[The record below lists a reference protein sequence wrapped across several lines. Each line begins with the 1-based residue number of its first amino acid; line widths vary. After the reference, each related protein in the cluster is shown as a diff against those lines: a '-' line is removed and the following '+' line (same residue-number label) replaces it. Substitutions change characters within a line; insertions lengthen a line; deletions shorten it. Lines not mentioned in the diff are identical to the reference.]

1 MSRQAKAAPPKT
13 PKRRT
18 RNASPPEREKL
29 KWVQPFLARLA
40 DTCNV
45 RASCEKAGVSR
56 AVAYVHK
63 GRSSEF
69 SKAWDEA
76 VDDGVDVLEFVA
88 RQRSIRVDAPS
99 DLLLIFLLKA
109 HRPEKYS
116 DKIKVD
122 VTIDDL
128 RREAEEVARDTG
140 LDFEEIWEETQRIY
154 AKERRQR

>member
-1 MSRQAKAAPPKT
+1 MSTKTKT

-29 KWVQPFLARLA
+29 KWVKPFLARLR

-45 RASCEKAGVSR
+45 RASCEAAGVSR

-63 GRSSEF
+63 GRDSEF
-69 SKAWDEA
+69 SKALDEA
-76 VDDGVDVLEFVA
+76 IDDGVDMLKFVA
-88 RQRSIRVDAPS
+88 RQRAIRPDAPS

-109 HRPEKYS
+109 HCPEEFS
-116 DKIKVD
+116 DRVKVD

-128 RREAEEVARDTG
+128 RREAEDVARDTG
-140 LDFEEIWEETQRIY
+140 LDFEEVWAETQRIY